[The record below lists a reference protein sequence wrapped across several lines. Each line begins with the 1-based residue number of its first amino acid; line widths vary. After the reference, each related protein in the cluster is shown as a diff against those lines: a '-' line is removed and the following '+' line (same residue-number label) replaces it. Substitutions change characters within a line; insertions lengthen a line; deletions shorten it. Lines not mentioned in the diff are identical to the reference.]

1 MENIG
6 LVIGILS
13 GWSVA
18 GLIIMGVAT
27 SIAQE
32 EYPNG
37 ALAKAEGLEFF
48 NPKHLYKH
56 NKLNWFGVAM
66 LTLFYNLICPIG
78 SICYW
83 FYKLCTVGRK

>member
-6 LVIGILS
+6 WVITILS
-13 GWSVA
+13 IWSLA
-18 GLIIMGVAT
+18 GLIIMGIAN
-27 SIAQE
+27 SIASD
-32 EYPNG
+32 EYTNG
-37 ALAKAEGLEFF
+37 ALANAKGFEFF

-56 NKLNWFGVAM
+56 NRLNWFGVAM
-66 LTLFYNLICPIG
+66 LTLFYNLISPIS